1 MSCHEGP
8 VAATSTVHSR
18 RIALLGNPNAG
29 KSTLFN
35 ALSGLNV
42 KVANYPGVTV
52 SKTVGSVKV
61 MGQSLVVEDL
71 PGCYSLEAISPD
83 EEVVTAS
90 LDSTGPERPDALL
103 VVMDATSLERS
114 LGLLAQAEQLGLP
127 VLAVLTFSDELIRR
141 QGSVDPVKLSAA
153 IGVPVMVVTGGNRV
167 QLNDLKHALADVAHW
182 TRPVIPAPAD
192 DGPQLRAWI
201 VSVLQAA
208 DYRSAAVDDRT
219 RRLDAVLLHPVLG
232 TAIFVAT
239 MIVFF
244 QVIFVVA
251 APIQDIIGSGVA
263 WLAAVVKS
271 HISVGW
277 LASMLADGVI
287 SGAGSVLVFLPQ
299 IGLLFAMIAL
309 LESSGYLAR
318 VAFLMDR
325 VMGYVGLEGRAF
337 VAMLSALACAV
348 PGIMSTRTL
357 PSSRDRIATMMTAPL
372 MTCSARLPVYTLLIA
387 MLVPAEAH
395 IGFLRLQGLVMF
407 AMYLLG
413 VAATMGAAWVFKRI
427 FGAKGAALPFY
438 MEMPSYRVPHISEI
452 LRAIWD
458 ACLGFVR
465 RVGGIILILSLALW
479 ALLSL
484 PVISAEQLNAAGVDA
499 SDQVAVATYQIDHSA
514 AATLGR
520 AVQPVVE
527 PLGFDWRITVGLL
540 GAMGARE
547 VFVATLGQISS
558 AEDPENPQANL
569 AEMTWLSGPHEGQ
582 KLFTPPVIAALLV
595 YFAFALQCTSTIAV
609 LRKESGSW
617 KWPALAFGYMTA
629 LAWIA
634 AFVTKTLVGLLTG

>member
-1 MSCHEGP
+1 M
-8 VAATSTVHSR
+8 
-18 RIALLGNPNAG
+18 PNR
-29 KSTLFN
+29 LW
-35 ALSGLNV
+35 L
-42 KVANYPGVTV
+42 
-52 SKTVGSVKV
+52 
-61 MGQSLVVEDL
+61 
-71 PGCYSLEAISPD
+71 
-83 EEVVTAS
+83 
-90 LDSTGPERPDALL
+90 
-103 VVMDATSLERS
+103 
-114 LGLLAQAEQLGLP
+114 
-127 VLAVLTFSDELIRR
+127 
-141 QGSVDPVKLSAA
+141 
-153 IGVPVMVVTGGNRV
+153 
-167 QLNDLKHALADVAHW
+167 
-182 TRPVIPAPAD
+182 VIPAPAD

-413 VAATMGAAWVFKRI
+413 VAATMGAAW
-427 FGAKGAALPFY
+427 GMCAATPFIRRAVSCS
-438 MEMPSYRVPHISEI
+438 MEMPFP
-452 LRAIWD
+452 
-458 ACLGFVR
+458 
-465 RVGGIILILSLALW
+465 
-479 ALLSL
+479 
-484 PVISAEQLNAAGVDA
+484 
-499 SDQVAVATYQIDHSA
+499 
-514 AATLGR
+514 
-520 AVQPVVE
+520 
-527 PLGFDWRITVGLL
+527 
-540 GAMGARE
+540 
-547 VFVATLGQISS
+547 
-558 AEDPENPQANL
+558 
-569 AEMTWLSGPHEGQ
+569 
-582 KLFTPPVIAALLV
+582 
-595 YFAFALQCTSTIAV
+595 
-609 LRKESGSW
+609 
-617 KWPALAFGYMTA
+617 
-629 LAWIA
+629 
-634 AFVTKTLVGLLTG
+634 